1 MERIDLHMHST
12 VSDGTDTPAE
22 LLRHVRE
29 AGITLFALTDHDAVR
44 GCTMIRE
51 LRAEDD
57 PKLVTGVE
65 FSCRD
70 EEGKYH
76 ILGYRFDP
84 DSAPV
89 REVVDLG
96 HRYRMEKTEARIAF
110 LRDRF
115 GFTFTAEDTEN
126 LLALDNPGKPHIANL
141 MVQYGYAPTK
151 EAAIREYLNQAHF
164 PDKYVRPEEAIRG
177 ILGAGGIPVLAHPIS
192 GSGDELIMGPEL
204 EQRIRRLAGY
214 GLQGLE
220 AFYSGYA
227 PKQIRQILDL
237 AEKYSLYV
245 TAGSDYHGA
254 NKSII
259 SLGETNMEMIPEVP
273 AGLTR
278 FLEQVQ

>member
-44 GCTMIRE
+44 GCAMIRE
-51 LRAEDD
+51 LRTEDD

-84 DSAPV
+84 DSAAI

-115 GFTFTAEDTEN
+115 GFTFTAEDTDG
-126 LLALDNPGKPHIANL
+126 LLARIEGTMAENPAAQLGKGDVIAAG
-141 MVQYGYAPTK
+141 VSK
-151 EAAIREYLNQAHF
+151 EL
-164 PDKYVRPEEAIRG
+164 
-177 ILGAGGIPVLAHPIS
+177 
-192 GSGDELIMGPEL
+192 DEL
-204 EQRIRRLAGY
+204 R
-214 GLQGLE
+214 
-220 AFYSGYA
+220 
-227 PKQIRQILDL
+227 
-237 AEKYSLYV
+237 
-245 TAGSDYHGA
+245 H
-254 NKSII
+254 I
-259 SLGETNMEMIPEVP
+259 SRG
-273 AGLTR
+273 GK
-278 FLEQVQ
+278 